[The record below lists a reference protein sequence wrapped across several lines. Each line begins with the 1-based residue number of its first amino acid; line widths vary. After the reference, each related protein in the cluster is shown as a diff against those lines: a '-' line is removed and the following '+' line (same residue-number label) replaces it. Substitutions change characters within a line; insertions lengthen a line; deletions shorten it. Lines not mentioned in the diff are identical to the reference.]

1 MESPHHQQ
9 DDGTEVRD
17 GQVATPTAAIADLIP
32 ELLSAI
38 GDGAV
43 VLSAPSERALWA
55 NEQASELLGLDPSLL
70 LRATFADVVAQ
81 LAKRLTAETQSQA
94 TAILSLPSDPSEP
107 TQGRLVFQ
115 IQGEPTERAIDWSIR
130 KLTAPSDRWLL
141 LLRNVTALWASERAH
156 QRTNSVLHNVVD
168 EQQHLLQM
176 IRQLG
181 TPVLP
186 IYRRIVVLPLVG
198 HVDSSRAEHVMDAVL
213 AAIVRYQAAVVLIDI
228 TGVTVVDT
236 AVANSLIQTVRAA
249 DMIGALSILVGI
261 SAEVARSMVHLG
273 VGLDRVVTQRDL
285 QAGIAYALKHTGH
298 AIVRVREEIDWIANF
313 IGGETV
319 TEAESSAASQTSA
332 TEEAI
337 ETESEPSA
345 EPDLLAPSTTQEVPL

>member
-1 MESPHHQQ
+1 MESSHRQQ
-9 DDGTEVRD
+9 DDRAGVRE
-17 GQVATPTAAIADLIP
+17 GQVADQPAAIADLIP

-43 VLSAPSERALWA
+43 VLSATNERALWA
-55 NEQASELLGLDPSLL
+55 NEQASDVLGLDVSVWDDT
-70 LRATFADVVAQ
+70 TFSDVVLQ
-81 LAKRLTAETQSQA
+81 LGGQLLEEAKTQTAA
-94 TAILSLPSDPSEP
+94 LLSLPSDPSEP
-107 TQGRLVFQ
+107 TQGRLLLQ
-115 IQGEPTERAIDWSIR
+115 HERAVDWSIR
-130 KLTAPSDRWLL
+130 KLTARPDRWLL
-141 LLRNVTALWASERAH
+141 LLRDVTALWASERAH
-156 QRTNSVLHNVVD
+156 QRTSSVLQNVVE

-186 IYRRIVVLPLVG
+186 IYQQIVVLPLVG

-273 VGLDRVVTQRDL
+273 VGLERVVTQRDL
-285 QAGIAYALKHTGH
+285 QAGIAYALRHTGH

-313 IGGETV
+313 VEDSH
-319 TEAESSAASQTSA
+319 ASAAPKAASQ
-332 TEEAI
+332 EAAN
-337 ETESEPSA
+337 EPTPAEPEAELPPMA
-345 EPDLLAPSTTQEVPL
+345 EPDLLAPSTTQEIPL

>member
-1 MESPHHQQ
+1 MESSHRPQ
-9 DDGTEVRD
+9 DDREGVRE
-17 GQVATPTAAIADLIP
+17 GQVASRPAAIADLIP

-43 VLSAPSERALWA
+43 VLSAQNERVLWA
-55 NEQASELLGLDPSLL
+55 NEQASELLGLDASVFDDATFSEIAAQLGSLL
-70 LRATFADVVAQ
+70 VEGEKAQ
-81 LAKRLTAETQSQA
+81 AEA
-94 TAILSLPSDPSEP
+94 LLSLPSDPSEP
-107 TQGRLVFQ
+107 TQGRLLFRN
-115 IQGEPTERAIDWSIR
+115 EHAIDWSIR
-130 KLTAPSDRWLL
+130 KLSTPPDRWLL
-141 LLRNVTALWASERAH
+141 LLRDVTALWASERAQ
-156 QRTNSVLHNVVD
+156 QRTSSVLQNVVE

-186 IYRRIVVLPLVG
+186 IYKQIVVLPLVG

-273 VGLDRVVTQRDL
+273 VGLERVVTQRDL
-285 QAGIAYALKHTGH
+285 QAGIAYALRHTGH
-298 AIVRVREEIDWIANF
+298 AIVRVREEIDWIASF
-313 IGGETV
+313 VGVGQASEP
-319 TEAESSAASQTSA
+319 AATSA
-332 TEEAI
+332 SDDAQPAEEHI
-337 ETESEPSA
+337 VSEAAAALEPMA
-345 EPDLLAPSTTQEVPL
+345 EPQLQKPSTTPEIPL